1 MNFNMNGEL
10 HNFCKS
16 GLSKL
21 RTIQT
26 LLFACLPTEPHA
38 HNGEAM
44 YAVTLGMRLKKFD
57 EKHRLFTLFYTC
69 PLATFGQ
76 NASPKN

>member
-26 LLFACLPTEPHA
+26 LRFACLPTEPHA

-44 YAVTLGMRLKKFD
+44 YAVTFDMRSEMTRSDSPAGVIACEKK
-57 EKHRLFTLFYTC
+57 
-69 PLATFGQ
+69 
-76 NASPKN
+76 